1 MTSKQQRD
9 MIITM
14 LDPVL
19 FKDPVMRATMGM
31 GILKQDKNVTNS
43 IFGAA
48 LVTSA
53 FKDMDRG
60 GLK

>member
-1 MTSKQQRD
+1 

-14 LDPVL
+14 LDPAL
-19 FKDPVMRATMGM
+19 FSDPVMRATMGM
-31 GILKQDKNVTNS
+31 GILKQDKSPTNS
-43 IFGAA
+43 VFGAA

-53 FKDMDRG
+53 FKDMERG

>member
-1 MTSKQQRD
+1 

-31 GILKQDKNVTNS
+31 GILKQDKNATNS